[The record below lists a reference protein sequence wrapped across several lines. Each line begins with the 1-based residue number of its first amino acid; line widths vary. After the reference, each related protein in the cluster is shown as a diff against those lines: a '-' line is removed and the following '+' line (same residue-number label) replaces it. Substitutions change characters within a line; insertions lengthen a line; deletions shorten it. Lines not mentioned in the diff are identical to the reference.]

1 MNNFFPFLD
10 IIILGLLAIFLGF
23 RLKGL
28 LGDRSGFS
36 EDLHRDETLKPNNK
50 NNNNVI
56 KLDQKKISGEGL
68 DILIS
73 ADPSFNEK
81 EFLQG
86 AETAFKIII
95 KAFANSDLEKL
106 KPLLDYDLFNGFTK
120 SISEREARQ
129 ETQYLD
135 MLSIKKIEI
144 LKVAVDENIVSITL
158 KIISEQTKYIIDKNN
173 TMIEGNKDHYE
184 TIRDKWVFERDISS
198 SNPNWKLAETDIF
211 ED

>member
-36 EDLHRDETLKPNNK
+36 ESLQNNDALKESQKK
-50 NNNNVI
+50 NDNII

-68 DILIS
+68 DVLMK
-73 ADPSFNEK
+73 ADPSFDEK
-81 EFLQG
+81 EFLKG
-86 AETAFKIII
+86 AESAFKIII
-95 KAFANSDLEKL
+95 NAYASSDLEKL
-106 KPLLDYDLFNGFTK
+106 KPLIDYDLYNSFTK

-129 ETQYLD
+129 ETQHLD
-135 MLSIKKIEI
+135 IKSISNFDI
-144 LKVAVDENIVSITL
+144 LNIIIDENIVSITL
-158 KIISEQTKYIIDKNN
+158 KIVSDQIKYIVDKNN
-173 TMIEGNKDHYE
+173 NVLEGNTENHE
-184 TIRDKWVFERDISS
+184 TFRDKWVFERDISS
-198 SNPNWKLAETDIF
+198 SNPNWKLVETDIF

>member
-36 EDLHRDETLKPNNK
+36 ENLQ
-50 NNNNVI
+50 NNNALKDNQEKNDNII
-56 KLDQKKISGEGL
+56 KLNQKKISGEGL
-68 DILIS
+68 DILMK
-73 ADPSFNEK
+73 ADPSFDEK
-81 EFLQG
+81 EFLKG
-86 AETAFKIII
+86 AESAFRIII
-95 KAFANSDLEKL
+95 NAFASSDTEKL
-106 KPLLDYDLFNGFTK
+106 KPLLDYDLYNSFTK

-129 ETQYLD
+129 ETQHLD
-135 MLSIKKIEI
+135 IISINNFDVLNISI
-144 LKVAVDENIVSITL
+144 AENIVSITL
-158 KIISEQTKYIIDKNN
+158 KIVSDQIKYVVDKNDVVV
-173 TMIEGNKDHYE
+173 EGNMENHE

-198 SNPNWKLAETDIF
+198 SNPNWKLVETDIF